1 MPFTTTISPASEVA
15 DLKQPASLGLPTRLL
30 PMLLVTATF
39 VLANIIWSVYDHAL
53 PDWDCAEH
61 ILNGLAYKDLL
72 KHPKL
77 FNADW
82 IHTFLSVNYL
92 YPPATYVLSGLTKLV
107 FGISPWV
114 DGLLKAFYQAVL
126 CLSIY
131 GLTKD
136 LLKSRIAATMA
147 VISINLYPQTSI
159 YSHQLMLD
167 FPMLAMVAL
176 AVWCLIAWQEKATT
190 KNTIC
195 LGLAIGL
202 ACLTKQLAGAFL
214 LVPVLIVLINT
225 LAKRQFDKTGKLLLA
240 GAIAAVMAL
249 PWFLTAY
256 PALQKLAAYNTTSLG
271 YKGIS
276 LGFGGVLTYYLSGLP
291 STMSP
296 ILFAAFIG
304 ALCLS
309 SLKIHRSLILVSAAS
324 AGGLILLSTLSWAV
338 PLDRYALPSL
348 IAPAV
353 YTGSAFAC
361 AFSRKNKLTGS
372 LLFLR
377 CSLCILVITACLQFL
392 LVNYSP
398 YPLRA
403 PASVTRA
410 LPFIGIGLRN
420 YHARTNPEKYDWGQ
434 SWSLTEISKVDGNQ
448 SVYLNVMPNSKELN
462 VHTLQ
467 YAGTL
472 LKSPV
477 IPTTMRQWSVTGD
490 TMPFSPEKALYYQ
503 WYLIKTG
510 HQGHVFQNNDT
521 KESFDKLT
529 NFVRTSGRFRL
540 MVNRALPDGSALL
553 LYRQK

>member
-39 VLANIIWSVYDHAL
+39 ILANIIWSVYDHGL

-61 ILNGLAYKDLL
+61 ILNGLAYRDLL

-240 GAIAAVMAL
+240 GA
-249 PWFLTAY
+249 
-256 PALQKLAAYNTTSLG
+256 
-271 YKGIS
+271 
-276 LGFGGVLTYYLSGLP
+276 
-291 STMSP
+291 
-296 ILFAAFIG
+296 
-304 ALCLS
+304 
-309 SLKIHRSLILVSAAS
+309 
-324 AGGLILLSTLSWAV
+324 
-338 PLDRYALPSL
+338 
-348 IAPAV
+348 
-353 YTGSAFAC
+353 
-361 AFSRKNKLTGS
+361 
-372 LLFLR
+372 
-377 CSLCILVITACLQFL
+377 
-392 LVNYSP
+392 
-398 YPLRA
+398 
-403 PASVTRA
+403 
-410 LPFIGIGLRN
+410 
-420 YHARTNPEKYDWGQ
+420 
-434 SWSLTEISKVDGNQ
+434 
-448 SVYLNVMPNSKELN
+448 
-462 VHTLQ
+462 
-467 YAGTL
+467 
-472 LKSPV
+472 
-477 IPTTMRQWSVTGD
+477 
-490 TMPFSPEKALYYQ
+490 
-503 WYLIKTG
+503 
-510 HQGHVFQNNDT
+510 
-521 KESFDKLT
+521 
-529 NFVRTSGRFRL
+529 
-540 MVNRALPDGSALL
+540 
-553 LYRQK
+553 